1 VCLISSATVGP
12 TFSEEIIPAWS
23 LSADLKSFKVVP
35 AGSLILNLHIIF
47 AQLSGQLLKI
57 HLQ

>member
-12 TFSEEIIPAWS
+12 TFSEEIIPACS

-47 AQLSGQLLKI
+47 AQLSGQL
-57 HLQ
+57 